1 MAKHISVAEVS
12 ELAPGEMK
20 WVMANGQRLLLANV
34 AGTFHAI
41 SDQCGHERASLS
53 AGRLEGHIVRCPR
66 HFARFDVRTG
76 QLISGPLSSDVL
88 VYSLKVEDGTVYV
101 VV

>member
-1 MAKHISVAEVS
+1 MAKFVSVAEVS

-20 WVMANGQRLLLANV
+20 WVLADGQRLLLANV
-34 AGTFHAI
+34 GGTFHAI
-41 SDQCGHERASLS
+41 SDQCGHERASLTS
-53 AGRLEGHIVRCPR
+53 GQLDGHVVRCPR

-88 VYSLKVEDGTVYV
+88 VYQLKVEDGVVYV
-101 VV
+101 QV